1 MGKSPLEVQ
10 GATLR
15 VGSRPQTVTAS
26 YGKLKECTIRPNRF
40 PPSPKYHV
48 YFHRKTEKKPNKTH
62 IIMRG
67 PVGGACLVWC
77 YLKGGSGSIVTL
89 PPLFW
94 CNKLLLFYP
103 SLLIPS
109 RIPSQVEHNFHL
121 VPYPLQCSA
130 SYTVDP
136 KPQALGPTALARKSI
151 PDPCTLKPN
160 FQAPPP
166 LYHCP
171 STSCSFSPFTSPF
184 NCLAAFVHSDSCPCF
199 YSTPPPA
206 PPPVPT
212 PPLCLFSS
220 SRQFQTSKLLSLIS
234 CLLQTSKS
242 LSLRS

>member
-151 PDPCTLKPN
+151 PK
-160 FQAPPP
+160 
-166 LYHCP
+166 HHR
-171 STSCSFSPFTSPF
+171 PFTTA
-184 NCLAAFVHSDSCPCF
+184 L
-199 YSTPPPA
+199 PPPA
-206 PPPVPT
+206 PSPHSPPHSIAW
-212 PPLCLFSS
+212 PPLCTLTLVLAFTQHLLLHR
-220 SRQFQTSKLLSLIS
+220 RQYQLHPYVSFPAPGNFRRAS
-234 CLLQTSKS
+234 C
-242 LSLRS
+242 